1 MIRNACVVAVL
12 CAEGL
17 AAYTFA
23 EWVASGYDSGHQ
35 HAIGAWVF
43 VLVALVGYGAPRFLD
58 GFEISPRTGKL
69 VLTAFGVAV
78 IYTVVRV
85 EIARDLAVWR
95 LGWFSDF
102 IKTPDETLRDGRFAI
117 IGLVLVLVIWV
128 RAALH
133 AADEIELDMVARRV
147 ALPFAIVTAVIVL
160 GAATDRSGEIARAGV
175 AFYAVEVL
183 ALACSQLALSGAT
196 IGDIRAGGVVSALL
210 GGTLV
215 AVFVSFIGVTLAVVY
230 IGPIIG
236 PPLGAALNAV
246 LTVFLTPIA
255 WVLEKLFSAI
265 LGHSNPLEQLKL
277 NPVDLGNQN
286 GDPEA
291 QSRSGWYDAVLYL
304 FRAIALLLVLAVVV
318 GVVWIVARLRERAR
332 ELRHA
337 DESAAGAGSLGD
349 DLRSLFSSLFRRGER
364 DRSAEAA
371 GVSRLYMEVLAR
383 AERDARPK
391 LIGET
396 AGEFAPVL
404 SETFRTD
411 VTDDITHAFEQARYA
426 GREPDARTLRDL
438 EQRWRSVL

>member
-17 AAYTFA
+17 AVYTFA
-23 EWVASGYDSGHQ
+23 EWVASGYDTGQQ
-35 HAIGAWVF
+35 HAIGAWAF
-43 VLVALVGYGAPRFLD
+43 LSVALLGYGAPRFLD
-58 GFEISPRTGKL
+58 GFDISPKTGKVL
-69 VLTAFGVAV
+69 LTALGVAV
-78 IYTVVRV
+78 IYTVVRMEV
-85 EIARDLAVWR
+85 VGDLAIWR
-95 LGWFSDF
+95 LGWFGDF
-102 IKTPDETLRDGRFAI
+102 IKTPDDSLRDGRYAI
-117 IGLVLVLVIWV
+117 IGVALMLVIWV
-128 RAALH
+128 RGASH

-147 ALPFAIVTAVIVL
+147 ALPFGIVTAVIIL
-160 GAATDRSGEIARAGV
+160 GAATGRSGEIARAGV

-215 AVFVSFIGVTLAVVY
+215 AVLVSFVVVTLAVVY

-246 LTVFLTPIA
+246 LTVVLTPIA

-265 LGHSNPLEQLKL
+265 LGHSDPLQQLKL
-277 NPVDLGNQN
+277 NPTDLGDQKGN
-286 GDPEA
+286 PEA
-291 QSRSGWYDAVLYL
+291 QSRSAWYDAALYV
-304 FRAIALLLVLAVVV
+304 FRGLALLFVLAGAV
-318 GVVWIVARLRERAR
+318 GVVWMVARFRRRAR
-332 ELRHA
+332 EFRPA
-337 DESAAGAGSLGD
+337 DEVAAGAGSLGD
-349 DLRSLFSSLFRRGER
+349 DLRSLFGSLFRRGDR
-364 DRSAEAA
+364 PRSAEAA
-371 GVSRLYMEVLAR
+371 GVSRLYLEVLAR

-391 LIGET
+391 LVGET

-426 GREPDARTLRDL
+426 GREPDARTLREL
-438 EQRWRSVL
+438 EHRWRSVR

>member
-17 AAYTFA
+17 AVYTFA
-23 EWVASGYDSGHQ
+23 EWVASGYETGQQ
-35 HAIGAWVF
+35 HAIGAWAF
-43 VLVALVGYGAPRFLD
+43 LLVALLGYGAPRFLD
-58 GFEISPRTGKL
+58 GFDISPKAGKVL
-69 VLTAFGVAV
+69 LTALGVAV
-78 IYTVVRV
+78 IYTVVRMEV
-85 EIARDLAVWR
+85 AGDLAIWR

-102 IKTPDETLRDGRFAI
+102 ITTPDETLRDGRFAI

-147 ALPFAIVTAVIVL
+147 ALPFGIVTVVIIL

-210 GGTLV
+210 GGTMV
-215 AVFVSFIGVTLAVVY
+215 AVFVSFIGVTLAVIY

-255 WVLEKLFSAI
+255 WLLEKLFSAI
-265 LGHSNPLEQLKL
+265 LGQSNPLEQFKL

-291 QSRSGWYDAVLYL
+291 RSRSAWYDAVLYL
-304 FRAIALLLVLAVVV
+304 FRGIALLLVLAVVV
-318 GVVWIVARLRERAR
+318 GVVWIVARLRQRAR
-332 ELRHA
+332 EFRPA

-349 DLRSLFSSLFRRGER
+349 DLRSLFGSLFRRGER
-364 DRSAEAA
+364 YRSAEAA

-426 GREPDARTLRDL
+426 GREPDVRTLRDL
-438 EQRWRSVL
+438 EQRWRSVR